1 MTMRPEDIK
10 NRTFANA
17 LRGYDKS
24 EVRSFLF
31 RVSESARELHEQLTA
46 TEAQVTA
53 AAETAREEAAADAET
68 VGAEAVDAET
78 VEALTADAL
87 VAETHEGTVD
97 EDTTDATHNSG
108 LVSEVHVADS
118 PATPDF
124 KIHDA
129 TDLAATERSI
139 ADRYGALGDRIA
151 DLLRN
156 ADESAAAILAAAE
169 NDSAAMRSAAETEAA
184 ELRTEAEAHAA
195 QLLAEARAIRNEA
208 DDHQAEVMA
217 EVDAARNDQ
226 DAILAEARA
235 TAEAELETFRATA
248 ITEVDE
254 LRSSAQQE
262 ADTLRE
268 ETVAEAQATLAER
281 EAETTRL
288 LEEAENDRL
297 AARAELEEVRSEV
310 SGLLEQA
317 RTQSEFIKQ
326 EADEII
332 RTKVRANFEQAQSRI
347 DVLRNTEV
355 ASRERIVRAQS
366 ELTSALTRL
375 DSEPAP
381 ELDPSSGPA
390 VIEEA
395 ERRQGALGRPM
406 DDAGSPADEYVPDDS
421 TDPLVDVVEV
431 YEAENR
437 GGTDAGIL
445 VGDDTDLDNQAT
457 FEADVAEAS
466 QQIDAEADEESSVA
480 AFFGPDT
487 GDGDG
492 VAAEPFGSRFDFGS
506 KQDADQSNTEAVD
519 EEPSIPPFGSTG
531 FGAGGFGP
539 RGATEHV
546 VDDAMAHADTDE
558 GDVAAPVADSESF
571 EPASLS
577 EAIPDEAAG
586 VGGVAEED
594 ALARLVREA
603 MQEAVDS
610 ARKHD

>member
-1 MTMRPEDIK
+1 MAQT
-10 NRTFANA
+10 
-17 LRGYDKS
+17 S
-24 EVRSFLF
+24 EHHPGF
-31 RVSESARELHEQLTA
+31 VS
-46 TEAQVTA
+46 
-53 AAETAREEAAADAET
+53 D
-68 VGAEAVDAET
+68 
-78 VEALTADAL
+78 
-87 VAETHEGTVD
+87 
-97 EDTTDATHNSG
+97 
-108 LVSEVHVADS
+108 VHVADS

-208 DDHQAEVMA
+208 DAYQVEVMA
-217 EVDAARNDQ
+217 EIDAARNDQ

-248 ITEVDE
+248 VAEVDE
-254 LRSSAQQE
+254 LRASSQQE

-268 ETVAEAQATLAER
+268 EAVAEGQATLAER
-281 EAETTRL
+281 EAETARL

-297 AARAELEEVRSEV
+297 VARAELEEVRSEV

-355 ASRERIVRAQS
+355 ASRERIVRAQT
-366 ELTSALTRL
+366 ELTSALSRL

-390 VIEEA
+390 IIEEA
-395 ERRQGALGRPM
+395 ERRQGALGEPLNG
-406 DDAGSPADEYVPDDS
+406 AGSLGDEHVADGS
-421 TDPLVDVVEV
+421 TEPLVEV
-431 YEAENR
+431 FESESR
-437 GGTDAGIL
+437 GSEAGIL

-466 QQIDAEADEESSVA
+466 QQIDAE
-480 AFFGPDT
+480 
-487 GDGDG
+487 GDDQSPL
-492 VAAEPFGSRFDFGS
+492 AAEPFGARFDFGS
-506 KQDADQSNTEAVD
+506 RQDADQSDTEAVD

-531 FGAGGFGP
+531 FGAGGFGS

-546 VDDAMAHADTDE
+546 VDDAMAHGGIDE
-558 GDVAAPVADSESF
+558 DDVATPAVDDESGEGF

-586 VGGVAEED
+586 GGGVAEED